1 MAQKEII
8 FHADQLICLWYS
20 KFVCSVNEFCSL
32 WNNFAYFAWP
42 VFSFNGFRSAL
53 WACLILKWRVEFGL
67 SSDKLV
73 FSIVW
78 HWLTACKLFKEVL
91 MIESQASCF
100 TSFCSNSNK
109 QTTEV
114 VSKEPNMPTKTHAC
128 TVCLWLTDEMFNISI
143 RSWFPLWLPPS
154 RLMFRSDSFFI
165 IFFILCPTLPLCFF
179 FSKVYFL
186 CILPVTSPCLYV
198 DMWLFCL
205 VFDAVSDIPSH
216 QWPWCLAW
224 WDLACQEPVCLFW
237 STGTSCCGGPSGYM
251 LSFK

>member
-8 FHADQLICLWYS
+8 FQADQLICLWYS
-20 KFVCSVNEFCSL
+20 KCVCSVKSSVVFGMIL
-32 WNNFAYFAWP
+32 LTLHDQF
-42 VFSFNGFRSAL
+42 FSFNGFRSAL

-73 FSIVW
+73 LLLFDTGSLP
-78 HWLTACKLFKEVL
+78 LTAIFFFFKEVL

-100 TSFCSNSNK
+100 TRFCSNSSRNK

-114 VSKEPNMPTKTHAC
+114 VSKEPNMLRKTHAC

-179 FSKVYFL
+179 L
-186 CILPVTSPCLYV
+186 L
-198 DMWLFCL
+198 
-205 VFDAVSDIPSH
+205 
-216 QWPWCLAW
+216 
-224 WDLACQEPVCLFW
+224 
-237 STGTSCCGGPSGYM
+237 
-251 LSFK
+251 